1 MAVVDSVFDHLSS
14 LHKFIIIEYVKL
26 GEEIDE
32 GQGGDTE
39 GYYKKDIVLLSK
51 KIMKDL
57 ENQRFELLTSRHHII
72 KQNTVN
78 RDVTTSKKT
87 RHSKPLATDRAFN
100 RGRLTKD
107 LSYPGEC
114 QR

>member
-1 MAVVDSVFDHLSS
+1 MAGIDSIFDHLSR

-26 GEEIDE
+26 EEEKDE
-32 GQGGDTE
+32 GQGRDTR
-39 GYYKKDIVLLSK
+39 GYPQKDILMLST
-51 KIMKDL
+51 KIMKDID
-57 ENQRFELLTSRHHII
+57 NQRFELLTSRHHII

-107 LSYPGEC
+107 LSYPGGC